1 MALPP
6 PQPAWWPKLE
16 TQPGEGRAPPLV
28 SATNKRQDFCT
39 SLSFLDFEARRFE
52 PQLDQV
58 VRRAALMDSC
68 SQRSTSAAGPH
79 CLSTAASHTSNPQT
93 TRYQLHAHRHTCTH
107 SAKHKADSIDV
118 HLQYLHYHTNDPR
131 LSTFTSSTVPSLP
144 SRPRGP
150 AASPPS
156 AIGQH

>member
-6 PQPAWWPKLE
+6 PQAAWWPKLE

-28 SATNKRQDFCT
+28 SATNKRQDFCA
-39 SLSFLDFEARRFE
+39 SLSFLDFEARQFE

-58 VRRAALMDSC
+58 VRRAALMNSC
-68 SQRSTSAAGPH
+68 SQRSTSGGSPH
-79 CLSTAASHTSNPQT
+79 GLSTAASHTSNPQT
-93 TRYQLHAHRHTCTH
+93 MHRHTGTH
-107 SAKHKADSIDV
+107 AHTQRSTKLTASTC
-118 HLQYLHYHTNDPR
+118 LYLHSHANDSR

-144 SRPRGP
+144 SPPRGP

-156 AIGQH
+156 AIVQH